1 IAVFF
6 ARMVMPRSRS
16 NSLESITL
24 SACASLARQ
33 VPLWFS
39 MASTSVVLPWSTCA
53 MMAMLRRLELKN
65 YSLVEARA
73 SYQGTISQLAE
84 KCLQGTAL
92 YQGTT
97 SVVPYRPHN
106 QRALAPAQTCAH
118 PSTRHNHSQTLAQ
131 NPGPFQRGNSRRE
144 RFSESIV
151 YSTPP
156 KKIHHRGT
164 EDTETNDNKSTPSSP
179 W

>member
-106 QRALAPAQTCAH
+106 QRALAPAGIRFH
-118 PSTRHNHSQTLAQ
+118 PPEH
-131 NPGPFQRGNSRRE
+131 F
-144 RFSESIV
+144 
-151 YSTPP
+151 
-156 KKIHHRGT
+156 
-164 EDTETNDNKSTPSSP
+164 SSP
-179 W
+179 GSFPAWKQQEGAILGIYSLQYAAEEDSPQRHGGHGDQ